1 MEVEAIER
9 ILGDYKFKDR
19 LLLEEAFT
27 HSSVDGQ
34 PSYQRLEF
42 VGDAVLGLAV
52 TKFVFLTNPTLDPGP
67 LTLLRAAN
75 ISTEKLAR
83 VAVRHGLYRFLRHN
97 SATLDHSVEDFT
109 AMVMKEAM
117 EDAGR
122 LQHGGSIKAPKVLAD
137 IVESFAAAV
146 YIDCDYN
153 LETFWKVFR
162 GMLEPIITEETV
174 EEQPVAALYM
184 FCQKNGRR
192 LGIKNQI
199 EGSLNIVSILV
210 DGQLVCT
217 ASSEQKLMARINAAR
232 TALRLLSASPVAE
245 LCSVTTG
252 NEAAGKKDVECKQR
266 LHSLCG
272 KNHWGCPVYRIVEE
286 DGPAHK
292 KEYIS
297 SVQVEIDNN
306 SVLVSFGDRK
316 PRVKDSEKS
325 AAMKLLSDLLI
336 EGGEKRRRLL
346 PAAMNHAVFHGFRPS
361 GFFTGEMQKRDRYST
376 GSVMW
381 QKMNRL
387 LPVPPSTCPKTNI
400 EKINN
405 NH

>member
-97 SATLDHSVEDFT
+97 SATLDHLVHERTLCFPAFLLVMELTLMFFVSDQVEDFT

-232 TALRLLSASPVAE
+232 MALRLLSASPVAE
-245 LCSVTTG
+245 SCSVTTG

-346 PAAMNHAVFHGFRPS
+346 PAAMNHAVFHGFRS
-361 GFFTGEMQKRDRYST
+361 SDWMG
-376 GSVMW
+376 
-381 QKMNRL
+381 
-387 LPVPPSTCPKTNI
+387 
-400 EKINN
+400 
-405 NH
+405 